1 MNRKYYYQNIFVFEM
16 WTNLQIDAINSRGG
30 GPHLQRLVPAND
42 KTTHVLFNLSRIVR
56 SPINRLLN
64 IRLSEKVVIF
74 T

>member
-1 MNRKYYYQNIFVFEM
+1 M
-16 WTNLQIDAINSRGG
+16 WTNLQNDAINSGG